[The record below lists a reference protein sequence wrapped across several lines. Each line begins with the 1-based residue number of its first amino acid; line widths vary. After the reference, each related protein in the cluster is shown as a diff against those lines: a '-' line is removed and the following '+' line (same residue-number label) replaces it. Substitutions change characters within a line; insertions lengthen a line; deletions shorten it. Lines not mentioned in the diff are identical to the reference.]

1 LSLQS
6 SGEDMDE
13 NHKEF
18 YELKNEVAT
27 LHDVILRLKQDKFEL
42 AESIIDQTDN
52 IQYFQSLMQEKK
64 QTDKDKQEYIEDL
77 KQRISQQSSR
87 KSSNI
92 KLSSPPKNDENSS
105 IIANRGGPNDKSY
118 IDKNSIIN
126 SSSILEDVSCKIS
139 GFMSKV
145 TGKKPNSTTGL
156 IIPEV
161 PQEIKLKTRVGIE
174 RKILNRKR
182 NDNELNM
189 ITNVISYPPHN
200 T

>member
-1 LSLQS
+1 
-6 SGEDMDE
+6 
-13 NHKEF
+13 
-18 YELKNEVAT
+18 
-27 LHDVILRLKQDKFEL
+27 VILRLKQDKFEL

-52 IQYFQSLMQEKK
+52 IQYFQALMQEKK